1 MTNDPFAAAKSGETS
16 ASSMPR
22 KGSFRGNNSVVAAD
36 HPLAASTGEHILME
50 GGSAADAAIAMSA
63 VLTVV
68 QPQMSHL
75 GGDLF
80 AMTYSSQEGSL
91 ALNSSGAAPSK
102 TKVHELTRKEGIPET
117 GVNSITV
124 PGCVAGWE
132 ALHIRFGK
140 LPWSRLFEDAERLA
154 REGFPPSENL
164 LRALTGGTQKVEPN
178 DYFFSIFG
186 EVLKSSDAQIVQT
199 ELSKTF
205 QIIMSEGANGF
216 YTGEIA
222 SKCLKYLNSE
232 GELFTADDWHGDP
245 RWEKPLTTT
254 FCGYDIQTQPPPSR
268 GLVLLLALKKYASL
282 LKEKTT
288 SSVTEQLAIQAFI
301 DASKTVNLLAGDP
314 DWTNFDAYELLE
326 NNKATR
332 GVLDSGSDG
341 GTTYL
346 LAVDSS
352 GHAISLI
359 QSIFSSWGSGILIPE
374 TGVIFNNRMGGFVL
388 TDDHPNRVNPG
399 KRPMHTLHS
408 YLVTN
413 NAGDLYALGGTP
425 GAFRQPQTN
434 LQILDSV
441 LRLQKHPQAALD
453 EPRWGID
460 PEKGLFVELRAPNLL
475 GQRLH
480 IGDTPPQYL
489 EGWDSWTGRAS
500 FARLNKGLIEVGC
513 DLRGE
518 GQAIIN

>member
-1 MTNDPFAAAKSGETS
+1 VTNDPFAATKSGE
-16 ASSMPR
+16 SSGSSIPQR
-22 KGSFRGNNSVVAAD
+22 GSFRGNRSAVAAD

-80 AMTYSSQEGSL
+80 AMTYSPQEGSL

-102 TKVHELTRKEGIPET
+102 TKVHELTEKDKIPET
-117 GVNSITV
+117 GRKSITV

-132 ALHIRFGK
+132 ALHTRFGK
-140 LPWSRLFEDAERLA
+140 LPWARLFEDAERLA

-164 LRALTGGTQKVEPN
+164 LRALNGATQKVDSI
-178 DYFFSIFG
+178 DYFFSLFG
-186 EVLKSSDAQIVQT
+186 EVLKSNEKKIVQT
-199 ELSKTF
+199 ELAKTF
-205 QIIMSEGANGF
+205 KVIRSEGSNGF

-222 SKCLKYLNSE
+222 SKCLNFLNSD
-232 GELFTADDWHGDP
+232 GELFTENDWHGDP
-245 RWEKPLTTT
+245 RWEKPLSTT
-254 FCGYDIQTQPPPSR
+254 FCGYDILTQPPPSR
-268 GLVLLLALKKYASL
+268 GVVLLLALKKYAEL
-282 LKEKTT
+282 LKEQ
-288 SSVTEQLAIQAFI
+288 SSPSTEQLAMQAFI
-301 DASKTVNLLAGDP
+301 DASQTVDLLAGDP
-314 DWTNFDAYELLE
+314 DWTNFDAYKLIEQ
-326 NNKATR
+326 NKAT
-332 GVLDSGSDG
+332 GGAFDSGSDG

-359 QSIFSSWGSGILIPE
+359 QSIFSSWGSGIFSPE
-374 TGVIFNNRMGGFVL
+374 TGIIFNNRMGGFVL
-388 TDDHPNRVNPG
+388 TEDHPNRVLPG

-413 NAGDLYALGGTP
+413 TVGDLYALGGTP

-434 LQILDSV
+434 LQILDAV
-441 LRLQKHPQAALD
+441 LRLNKHPQAALD

-460 PEKGLFVELRAPNLL
+460 PEKGLFVELRTPDIL

-480 IGDTPPQYL
+480 QEDSSPQYL
-489 EGWDSWTGRAS
+489 KAWDGWTGRAS
-500 FARLNKGLIEVGC
+500 FARLNQGVIEVGC